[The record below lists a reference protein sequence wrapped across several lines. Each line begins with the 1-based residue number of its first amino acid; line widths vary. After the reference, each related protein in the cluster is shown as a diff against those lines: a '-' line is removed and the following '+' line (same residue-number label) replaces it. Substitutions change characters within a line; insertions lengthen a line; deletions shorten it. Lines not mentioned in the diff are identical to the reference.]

1 MKRSALKTSG
11 FVLCVFMSMP
21 IAWAQTSGNDANV
34 PPDLTP
40 IDAIVAVVGDGI
52 VLESEVEAQAFAMK
66 AQLAQMGQ
74 SAELNATQRC
84 NLLEELLFQKLLV
97 HHAKLD
103 SVEVTDAEVM
113 DEIDRRL
120 AYYINMFGSVEAF
133 EAEYGQSV
141 SEWKAEFEEPV
152 REQLLAG
159 RMQGQINQQVR
170 ATPAEVQQLFAD
182 TPTDSLPLIP
192 EAVRYRELVLQPDIT
207 EGQKAEVRNFL
218 DSIRTLVS
226 TGKLSLTLAASR
238 YSEDPGS
245 KYKGGCYQNIG
256 RGQFVPQFEAAVFD
270 TPIGDLSPVFETDF
284 GYHFLRVT
292 DRRGQ
297 VFSACHVLVSPKVDP
312 LALAEMGTEMDSI
325 SAQLTSGVLEFE
337 DAVLRYSTRE
347 ETKNQGGLVV
357 NPRDGGTLFGSD
369 EIDPNLFFLLNAL
382 EAGEVSEP
390 IQLTDADDQGYWVA
404 VQLVERVAAH
414 RANPAQDFGY
424 FQTIVEEQLRAEQL
438 QNWTDR
444 AINDTYVR
452 VDAPYATCGFEQDWS
467 AGSST
472 GAVTGAATGAPTGA
486 ATIGAASGNRP

>member
-1 MKRSALKTSG
+1 M
-11 FVLCVFMSMP
+11 LCGLTPFKGLGQLP
-21 IAWAQTSGNDANV
+21 EAAQLE
-34 PPDLTP
+34 LTP

-66 AQLAQMGQ
+66 AQLAQMGK
-74 SAELNATQRC
+74 SAELTDVQRC

-97 HHAKLD
+97 HHAQLD
-103 SVEVTDAEVM
+103 SLEVTDAEVM

-120 AYYINMFGSVEAF
+120 AYYIQMFGSVDAF

-141 SEWKAEFEEPV
+141 SEWKAEFEDPV

-159 RMQGQINQQVR
+159 RMQAQINQQVR
-170 ATPAEVQQLFAD
+170 ATPAEVQSLYAD
-182 TPTDSLPLIP
+182 TPNDSLPLIP
-192 EAVRYRELVLQPDIT
+192 EAVRYRELVLQPAIT
-207 EGQKAEVRNFL
+207 EGQKADVRNFL
-218 DSIRTLVS
+218 DSVRTLVS
-226 TGKLSLTLAASR
+226 TGKLSMTLAASR

-312 LALAEMGTEMDSI
+312 LALAEMGIEMDSI
-325 SAQLTSGVLEFE
+325 AAQLQAGTLTFE
-337 DAVLRYSTRE
+337 DAVLRHSTRE

-382 EAGEVSEP
+382 DPGSVSDP
-390 IQLTDADDQGYWVA
+390 IQLLDSDDQGYWIA
-404 VQLVERVAAH
+404 VELVERVAAH

-424 FQTIVEEQLRAEQL
+424 FQSIVEDRLRSKQL
-438 QNWTDR
+438 QDWTER
-444 AINDTYVR
+444 AIRDTYVR
-452 VDAPYATCGFEQDWS
+452 VDAPYAACGFDQDWS

-472 GAVTGAATGAPTGA
+472 GALPTD
-486 ATIGAASGNRP
+486 

>member
-1 MKRSALKTSG
+1 M
-11 FVLCVFMSMP
+11 LCGLTPFKGLGQLP
-21 IAWAQTSGNDANV
+21 EAAQLE
-34 PPDLTP
+34 LTP

-66 AQLAQMGQ
+66 AQLAQMGK
-74 SAELNATQRC
+74 SAELTDVQRC

-97 HHAKLD
+97 HHAQLD
-103 SVEVTDAEVM
+103 SLEVTDAEVM

-120 AYYINMFGSVEAF
+120 AYYIQMFGSVDAF

-141 SEWKAEFEEPV
+141 SEWKAEFEDPV

-159 RMQGQINQQVR
+159 RMQAQINQQVR
-170 ATPAEVQQLFAD
+170 ATPAEVQLLYAD
-182 TPTDSLPLIP
+182 TPKDSLPLIP
-192 EAVRYRELVLQPDIT
+192 EAVRYRELVLQPAIT
-207 EGQKAEVRNFL
+207 EGQKADVRNFL
-218 DSIRTLVS
+218 DSVRTLVS
-226 TGKLSLTLAASR
+226 TGKLSMTLAASR

-312 LALAEMGTEMDSI
+312 LALAEMGVEMDSI
-325 SAQLTSGVLEFE
+325 AAQLQAGTLAFE

-382 EAGEVSEP
+382 DPGSVSDP
-390 IQLTDADDQGYWVA
+390 IQLLDSDDQGYWIA
-404 VQLVERVAAH
+404 VELVERVAAH

-424 FQTIVEEQLRAEQL
+424 FQSIVEDRLRSKQL
-438 QNWTDR
+438 QDWTER
-444 AINDTYVR
+444 AIRDTYVR
-452 VDAPYATCGFEQDWS
+452 VDAPYAACGFDQDWS

-472 GAVTGAATGAPTGA
+472 GALPTD
-486 ATIGAASGNRP
+486 

>member
-1 MKRSALKTSG
+1 
-11 FVLCVFMSMP
+11 
-21 IAWAQTSGNDANV
+21 
-34 PPDLTP
+34 
-40 IDAIVAVVGDGI
+40 
-52 VLESEVEAQAFAMK
+52 
-66 AQLAQMGQ
+66 
-74 SAELNATQRC
+74 
-84 NLLEELLFQKLLV
+84 
-97 HHAKLD
+97 
-103 SVEVTDAEVM
+103 
-113 DEIDRRL
+113 
-120 AYYINMFGSVEAF
+120 
-133 EAEYGQSV
+133 
-141 SEWKAEFEEPV
+141 
-152 REQLLAG
+152 
-159 RMQGQINQQVR
+159 
-170 ATPAEVQQLFAD
+170 
-182 TPTDSLPLIP
+182 
-192 EAVRYRELVLQPDIT
+192 VLQPAIT
-207 EGQKAEVRNFL
+207 EGQKADVRNFL

-256 RGQFVPQFEAAVFD
+256 RGQFVPEFEAAVFD

-325 SAQLTSGVLEFE
+325 ATQLAGGSLDFE
-337 DAVLRYSTRE
+337 GAVLRYSTRE

-390 IQLTDADDQGYWVA
+390 IQLTDDDDQGYWVT

-424 FQTIVEEQLRAEQL
+424 FQTIVEERLRAEQL
-438 QNWTDR
+438 QTWTDR
-444 AINDTYVR
+444 AIGDTYVR
-452 VDAPYATCGFEQDWS
+452 VDAPYATCGFDQDWS

-472 GAVTGAATGAPTGA
+472 GAAT
-486 ATIGAASGNRP
+486 GNRP

>member
-1 MKRSALKTSG
+1 M
-11 FVLCVFMSMP
+11 LCGLTPFKGLGQLP
-21 IAWAQTSGNDANV
+21 EAAQLE
-34 PPDLTP
+34 LTP

-66 AQLAQMGQ
+66 AQLAQMGK
-74 SAELNATQRC
+74 SAELTDVQRC

-97 HHAKLD
+97 HHAQLD
-103 SVEVTDAEVM
+103 SLEVTDAEVM

-120 AYYINMFGSVEAF
+120 AYYIQMFGSVDAF

-141 SEWKAEFEEPV
+141 SEWKAEFEDPV

-159 RMQGQINQQVR
+159 RMQAQINQQVR
-170 ATPAEVQQLFAD
+170 ATPAEVQSLYAD
-182 TPTDSLPLIP
+182 TPNDSLPLIP
-192 EAVRYRELVLQPDIT
+192 EAVRYRELVLQPAIT
-207 EGQKAEVRNFL
+207 EGQKADVRNFL
-218 DSIRTLVS
+218 DSVRTLVS
-226 TGKLSLTLAASR
+226 TGKLSMTLAASR

-312 LALAEMGTEMDSI
+312 LALAEMGVEMDSI
-325 SAQLTSGVLEFE
+325 AAQLQAGTLAFE

-382 EAGEVSEP
+382 DPGSVSDP
-390 IQLTDADDQGYWVA
+390 IQLLDSDDQGYWIA
-404 VQLVERVAAH
+404 VELVERVSAH

-424 FQTIVEEQLRAEQL
+424 FQSIVEDRLRSKQL
-438 QNWTDR
+438 QDWTER
-444 AINDTYVR
+444 AIRDTYVR
-452 VDAPYATCGFEQDWS
+452 VDAPYAACGFDQDWS

-472 GAVTGAATGAPTGA
+472 GALPTD
-486 ATIGAASGNRP
+486 

>member
-1 MKRSALKTSG
+1 MPWGSLTIPLNFVDSSKNPMRTSVFFAFACTLFSASS
-11 FVLCVFMSMP
+11 F
-21 IAWAQTSGNDANV
+21 AQGDHPMGHEST
-34 PPDLTP
+34 TTFTT

-66 AQLAQMGQ
+66 AQMAQMGKNTDL
-74 SAELNATQRC
+74 SDAQRC

-103 SVEVTDAEVM
+103 SLEVSEGEVM

-120 AYYINMFGSVEAF
+120 AYYIQMFGSVEAF

-141 SEWKAEFEEPV
+141 SEWKAEFEDPV

-159 RMQGQINQQVR
+159 RMQASINQQVR
-170 ATPAEVQQLFAD
+170 ATPAEVQLLFAE
-182 TPTDSLPLIP
+182 TPADSLPLIP
-192 EAVRYRELVLQPDIT
+192 EALRYRELVLQPDIT

-218 DSIRTLVS
+218 DSVRTQVA
-226 TGKLSLTLAASR
+226 TGKLSMTLAASR

-256 RGQFVPQFEAAVFD
+256 RGQFVPEFEATVFD

-325 SAQLTSGVLEFE
+325 AAQINSGDLEFA

-347 ETKNQGGLVV
+347 VTKNQGGVVV

-369 EIDPNLFFLLNAL
+369 EIDPNLFFLLNTL
-382 EAGEVSEP
+382 EPNAVSEP
-390 IQLTDADDQGYWVA
+390 IQLTDEDDQGYWIA
-404 VQLVERVAAH
+404 VQLMERVAAH
-414 RANPAQDFGY
+414 RANPTQDFGY
-424 FQTIVEEQLRAEQL
+424 FQTIVEDGLRSEQLDGWIL
-438 QNWTDR
+438 D
-444 AINDTYVR
+444 AIQDTYIR
-452 VDAPYATCGFEQDWS
+452 VDAPYTQCAFDQNWT

-472 GAVTGAATGAPTGA
+472 GAVD
-486 ATIGAASGNRP
+486 